1 MKQWTFGARLNSFRA
16 LPQVYEGYN
25 GTSLETKDLLARAAS
40 VRGLNSVDLNYPE
53 HFVKDNAATLARS
66 LKELGLGCNGVATR
80 FGESFVKGDF
90 SNPNST
96 LRGNAL
102 QLAHEAAEMCQEIGG
117 DTLTLWFAHDG
128 YDYPFEGDHLE
139 RYRKAVD
146 GVREIAEAHPEVRV
160 SIEYKPYQPRAFSTF
175 ADIGMCLLAI
185 RDIGAPNVGVTLDYC
200 HMLMKRENPSQSL
213 AMAVKD
219 NRLFGVH
226 LNDGY
231 GDNDDG
237 MMVGSVNLA
246 ALIEFIY
253 YLVKYEY
260 TGLIYFDTFPDRID
274 PVAECQANVDTVVA
288 VHDFIMAWG
297 LEKVSSLIT
306 EQNPVQAQKFIIELL
321 RSSTQG

>member
-1 MKQWTFGARLNSFRA
+1 MKQWTFGARLNSFRT
-16 LPQVYEGYN
+16 LPLAYTGYN

-53 HFVKDNAATLARS
+53 HFVNDDAATLERS

-80 FGESFVKGDF
+80 FGESFVRGDF
-90 SNPNST
+90 SNPENT
-96 LRGNAL
+96 LRRNAL
-102 QLAHEAAEMCQEIGG
+102 QLAHEAAEMCQELGG

-128 YDYPFEGDHLE
+128 YDYPFECDHFE
-139 RYRKAVD
+139 RYQKAVD
-146 GVREIAEAHPEVRV
+146 GVREIAEAHPGVRV

-175 ADIGMCLLAI
+175 ADIGMCLLAV
-185 RDIGAPNVGVTLDYC
+185 RDIGAANVGVTLDYC

-237 MMVGSVNLA
+237 MMVGSVNLLG
-246 ALIEFIY
+246 LIEFIY
-253 YLVKYEY
+253 YLMKFEY

-288 VHDFIMAWG
+288 VREFITARG
-297 LEKVSSLIT
+297 LETIRELIA
-306 EQNPVQAQKFIIELL
+306 EQNPVQTQMFIIDLL
-321 RSSTQG
+321 RSSSKG